1 VSEDKYTTA
10 FAMSSGGATA
20 WGIVPAFGF
29 SGRETLDDLSSR
41 LQEGLAKIY
50 ALGLD
55 PSRVARQ
62 SLLAPACGT
71 GTVAPVTAE
80 RVLAFLR
87 GLPVRRVQ

>member
-1 VSEDKYTTA
+1 
-10 FAMSSGGATA
+10 MSSGGAIA

-41 LQEGLAKIY
+41 LQEGL
-50 ALGLD
+50 D

-71 GTVAPVTAE
+71 GTMEPVTAE
-80 RVLAFLR
+80 RILALWR
-87 GLPVRRVQ
+87 GLSVRWVQ